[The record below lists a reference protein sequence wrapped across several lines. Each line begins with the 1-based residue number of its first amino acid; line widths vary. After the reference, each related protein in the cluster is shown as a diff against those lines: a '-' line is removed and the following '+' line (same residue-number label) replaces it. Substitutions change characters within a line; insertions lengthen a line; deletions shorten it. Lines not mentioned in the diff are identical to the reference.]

1 MAQRDIDRD
10 TSPGGAAAPP
20 SAVAEASVYEQIRR
34 SAGRRVGD
42 IMTTEVV
49 TIDATAN
56 LALADELMRL
66 GRFRHLP
73 VLKDGHLVGLVTHRD
88 LLRAL
93 ADAFREFAGLER
105 AWLGARRVAQS
116 LRAEQIMA
124 RTVLTIHP
132 DATVLQ
138 AAHLLRH
145 NKFGCLPVLADGR
158 LLGIVTEADF
168 LELAIT
174 ALSEEA
180 VGGATEDSHAR

>member
-1 MAQRDIDRD
+1 MAER
-10 TSPGGAAAPP
+10 TSNPGGAPEVVAAT
-20 SAVAEASVYEQIRR
+20 AEATVYARIRRAAGQRVAE
-34 SAGRRVGD
+34 

-49 TIDATAN
+49 TIDAATD
-56 LALADELMRL
+56 LARADALMRL

-73 VLKDGHLVGLVTHRD
+73 VVQDGHLVGLVTHRD
-88 LLRAL
+88 LLRTM
-93 ADAFREFAGLER
+93 ADAFRDFAGPER
-105 AWLGARRVAQS
+105 AWLGAHRVAQS

-168 LELAIT
+168 LGLAIT
-174 ALSEEA
+174 ALGEA
-180 VGGATEDSHAR
+180 PADEPTEASYAR

>member
-1 MAQRDIDRD
+1 MAER
-10 TSPGGAAAPP
+10 TSDPRGAPEVAATTR
-20 SAVAEASVYEQIRR
+20 EATVYGQIRR
-34 SAGRRVGD
+34 AAGQRVAA

-49 TIDATAN
+49 TIDAATN
-56 LALADELMRL
+56 LARADELMRL

-73 VLKDGHLVGLVTHRD
+73 VVQDGHLVGLITHRD
-88 LLRAL
+88 LLRTM
-93 ADAFREFAGLER
+93 ADAFRDFAAPER
-105 AWLGARRVAQS
+105 AWLGAHRVAQS

-168 LELAIT
+168 LGLAIT
-174 ALSEEA
+174 ALSAETADET
-180 VGGATEDSHAR
+180 TEDPHAR